1 MQHFRHLDGAVL
13 DRLFLHAPEKIDTA
27 GDLGLVAVGLGATL
41 YMPATR
47 ADLTETLIKRSAEGV
62 CSLVIDLEDAVADH
76 NLEEAIDNA
85 VATLDGLAADD
96 VHGSLVFVRART
108 AQQIERICTS
118 LRTDASALAGFVIP
132 KFTAAR
138 GGAFLDEVVRGSTRL
153 GRRLFSMPVLE
164 SPEVVFRETRDT
176 ELVAIR
182 ALLQDHREQILA
194 VRIGA
199 TDMCG
204 MFGIRRDRD
213 LTIYDVRVVADV
225 ISAIVNHLGRSN
237 ESGFVITGPVWEYF
251 ADHERMFRPMLRQ
264 TPFAEQEAV
273 RFRHQLVSHDLDALL
288 REVAL
293 DRANGIQGKTVI
305 HPSHVAA
312 VHALSAVTHEEYHD
326 ALDILESD
334 AGGVRASGYG
344 NKMNE
349 LGPHRN
355 WAHQTLLR
363 ARAFGVTNEGITFV
377 ELLKELAER

>member
-1 MQHFRHLDGAVL
+1 MQHFRHLEPAVVE
-13 DRLFLHAPEKIDTA
+13 RLFLRAPQPIDTS
-27 GDLGLVAVGLGATL
+27 GDIAVIATGLGATL

-47 ADLTETLIKRSAEGV
+47 DDLSETLVKRSSEGV

-76 NLEEAIDNA
+76 NLEQAVANA
-85 VATLDGLAADD
+85 VDTLGSLDVAD
-96 VHGSLVFVRART
+96 VFGSLVFVRTRT
-108 AQQIERICTS
+108 AEQVRRICAALSPSTN
-118 LRTDASALAGFVIP
+118 LLAGFVIP
-132 KFTAAR
+132 KFTAER
-138 GGAFLDEVVRGSTRL
+138 GGEFLDEIAAGSEAL
-153 GRRLFSMPVLE
+153 GRRLLAMPVLE
-164 SPEVVFRETRDT
+164 SPEVVFRETRDS

-182 ALLQDHREQILA
+182 DLLHRHRERVLA

-237 ESGFVITGPVWEYF
+237 DDGFVITGPVWEYF

-305 HPSHVAA
+305 HPSHVTA

-326 ALDILESD
+326 AVDILESD

-355 WAHQTLLR
+355 WARQTVLR
-363 ARAFGVTNEGITFV
+363 AHAFGVTNEGITFV
-377 ELLKELAER
+377 DLLTELAGR

>member
-1 MQHFRHLDGAVL
+1 MQHFRHLEPAVL
-13 DRLFLHAPEKIDTA
+13 KRLFLYPPQPVDPA
-27 GDLGLVAVGLGATL
+27 GDIDGVATALGATL

-47 ADLTETLIKRSAEGV
+47 LDLAETLVKRSREGV

-76 NLEEAIDNA
+76 NLEDAIANT
-85 VATLDGLAADD
+85 VATLASLTADD
-96 VHGSLVFVRART
+96 VFGSLIFVRTRT
-108 AQQIERICTS
+108 PEQIRRICS
-118 LRTDASALAGFVIP
+118 GLPHGASALAGFVIP

-138 GGAFLDEVVRGSTRL
+138 GETFLDEIVAAEASHGK
-153 GRRLFSMPVLE
+153 RLFAMPVLE
-164 SPEVVFRETRDT
+164 TPEIAFRETRDI
-176 ELVAIR
+176 ELVAVR
-182 ALLQDHREQILA
+182 ELLQKHRERILA

-237 ESGFVITGPVWEYF
+237 GSSFVITGPVWEYF

-264 TPFAEQEAV
+264 TPFAGQDAV
-273 RFRHQLVSHDLDALL
+273 RFRRQLVSSDLDALL

-305 HPSHVAA
+305 HPSHVPA

-326 ALDILESD
+326 ACDILEADS
-334 AGGVRASGYG
+334 GGVRASGYK

-349 LGPHRN
+349 SGPHRN
-355 WAHQTLLR
+355 WAQQTMLR
-363 ARAFGVTNEGITFV
+363 STAFGVTNEGITFV
-377 ELLKELAER
+377 DLLTELVDL

>member
-1 MQHFRHLDGAVL
+1 MQHFRHLEAAVME
-13 DRLFLHAPEKIDTA
+13 RLFLHPPQPVDPS
-27 GDLGLVAVGLGATL
+27 GDLTGLATALGATL

-47 ADLTETLIKRSAEGV
+47 DDLAEALIKRSADGV
-62 CSLVIDLEDAVADH
+62 CSLVVDLEDAVADH
-76 NLEEAIDNA
+76 NLEGAIDNA
-85 VATLDGLAADD
+85 VATLNKLTAAD
-96 VHGSLVFVRART
+96 VFGSLVFVRART
-108 AQQIERICTS
+108 PEQIRRICTS
-118 LRTDASALAGFVIP
+118 LTPGASTLTGFVVP

-138 GGAFLDEVVRGSTRL
+138 GVGFLDAIAEGEVAL
-153 GRRLFSMPVLE
+153 GKHLLAMPVLE

-182 ALLQDHREQILA
+182 ALLDAHRDRILA

-237 ESGFVITGPVWEYF
+237 EAGFVITGPVWEYF

-273 RFRHQLVSHDLDALL
+273 RFRQQLVSHDLDALL

-305 HPSHVAA
+305 HPSHVPA

-326 ALDILESD
+326 ARDILESES
-334 AGGVRASGYG
+334 GGVRASGYR

-355 WAHQTLLR
+355 WARQTMLR
-363 ARAFGVTNEGITFV
+363 AHAFGVTNEGITFV
-377 ELLKELAER
+377 DLLTELAGR

>member
-1 MQHFRHLDGAVL
+1 MQHFRHLDAAVL
-13 DRLFLHAPEKIDTA
+13 ARLFLRAPQQIDTA
-27 GDLGLVAVGLGATL
+27 GDLAVLAAALGATL

-47 ADLTETLIKRSAEGV
+47 TDLAETLVKRSAEGV

-76 NLEEAIDNA
+76 NLEEAITNTVD
-85 VATLDGLAADD
+85 TLTALDASE
-96 VHGSLVFVRART
+96 VFGSLVFVRART
-108 AQQIERICTS
+108 PDQISRICRS
-118 LRTDASALAGFVIP
+118 LPHGASALAGFVIP

-138 GGAFLDEVVRGSTRL
+138 GGEFLDEIVAASDSH
-153 GRRLFSMPVLE
+153 GRRLLAMPVLE
-164 SPEVVFRETRDT
+164 SPEVVFRETRDS
-176 ELVAIR
+176 ELLAIR
-182 ALLQDHREQILA
+182 ELLHHHRDLILA

-237 ESGFVITGPVWEYF
+237 DDGFVITGPVWEYF

-273 RFRHQLVSHDLDALL
+273 RFRQQLVSHDLDALL

-326 ALDILESD
+326 AVDILESD
-334 AGGVRASGYG
+334 AGGVRASGYR

-355 WAHQTLLR
+355 WARQTVLR
-363 ARAFGVTNEGITFV
+363 AEAFGVTNEGITFV
-377 ELLKELAER
+377 DLLTELAGR

>member
-1 MQHFRHLDGAVL
+1 MQHFSHLDSAVL
-13 DRLFLHAPEKIDTA
+13 ARLFLRPPRRIEPSD
-27 GDLGLVAVGLGATL
+27 DLATVAAALGATL

-47 ADLTETLIKRSAEGV
+47 ADLAQTLAKRSREGV

-76 NLEEAIDNA
+76 NLEHAITNA
-85 VATLDGLAADD
+85 VASLEQLAAEEPL
-96 VHGSLVFVRART
+96 GSLVFVRART
-108 AQQIERICTS
+108 PEQIRRICSS
-118 LRTDASALAGFVIP
+118 LTHGATALAGFVIP
-132 KFTAAR
+132 KFTAKR
-138 GGAFLDEVVRGSTRL
+138 GAAFLDEIIDASDSHGKRL
-153 GRRLFSMPVLE
+153 LAMPILE
-164 SPEVVFRETRDT
+164 SAEVVFRETRDT
-176 ELVAIR
+176 ELVAVR
-182 ALLQDHREQILA
+182 ELLGQHRDRVLA

-237 ESGFVITGPVWEYF
+237 DSGFVITGPVWEYF

-264 TPFAEQEAV
+264 TPFVEQEAV
-273 RFRHQLVSHDLDALL
+273 RFRQQLVSHDLDALL

-305 HPSHVAA
+305 HPSHVPA
-312 VHALSAVTHEEYHD
+312 VHAMSAVTHEEYYD

-334 AGGVRASGYG
+334 EGGVRASGYK

-355 WAHQTLLR
+355 WAKQTMLR
-363 ARAFGVTNEGITFV
+363 ADAFGVTNEGITFV
-377 ELLKELAER
+377 DLLTELADR